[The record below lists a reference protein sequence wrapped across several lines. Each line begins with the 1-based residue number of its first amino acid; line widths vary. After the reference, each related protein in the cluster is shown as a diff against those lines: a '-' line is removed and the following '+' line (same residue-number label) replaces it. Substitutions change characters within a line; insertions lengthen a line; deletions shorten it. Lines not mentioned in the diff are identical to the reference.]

1 MSTDFEHGGLKWVVD
16 EIYETLKQARV
27 HFESFVED
35 AEDSTQ
41 LQFCT
46 TYLHQV
52 SGSLNML
59 ELGGAS
65 LLAEEMELLAQ
76 KIYDE
81 PNIRNEETYE
91 LLMRSLI
98 QLPDYLERLERGAR
112 DLPMVLLPLLNDIRA
127 TRGETLLTEGAV
139 FSVDL
144 SLDHVVPE
152 KDNGINPGL
161 LAKKI
166 RQYYHVG
173 LLGWYRD
180 TNNIVSINKIKKVIY
195 KLKETVKTP
204 SYYQLFS
211 LMDAFIDGLMDKG
224 IESSASTKFLLGQ
237 ADHYIKLLI
246 DVGEST
252 DNFTSSD
259 EKSLQNLKKNLLFYI
274 ANSKTSS
281 VAIDAIFSAYKLSE
295 LLPDEAELEDAKAS
309 MGGANA
315 DLMSAVTDVILTDLS
330 AVKEQLD
337 VFVRNIHEPD
347 GSLSAENAT
356 LLEGSEHRE
365 NLQNIVVTMTQISDT
380 LAMLGK
386 NTPRNVLQEKIEL
399 LKLMLTDGFEPDRK
413 TLMEVASA
421 LLFVE
426 SSVSEMG
433 HGHLFSNSEE
443 EVDLS
448 KIEMTSQEKDELLKV
463 AIKESKIE
471 LISIKESIVFLIDAF
486 ANGTQTTEK
495 NDQTIL
501 SIITGL
507 QSICGVLD
515 ILGNENGSNIVRD
528 CATFVQEKMIIG
540 NEIVEEDKQ
549 HSLADTITAL
559 EYYLDAVARKQK
571 DLSVIESVAQAGIDQ
586 LFDRV
591 NNDSEFESELSK
603 TLSLWMKDVANV
615 QVKDSLLAEVESII
629 AQVKLLQNEH
639 AEEIAQ
645 QMNSMISL
653 VGNDQSSL
661 SDDISSTLRWATETL
676 NRIISKATQQETLEV
691 ADTNTLENEKKSIE
705 LAENSTTSS
714 PPPSP
719 LLDLEQDLPPKQTD
733 IDNAFVEE
741 APVIEAGLD
750 VTDIQLEEAPFAET
764 TEQNNSPEIEIIEPL
779 LDAEPLVDEL
789 EPLADRLEP
798 LADELEPSADKLEP
812 SEDELELLP
821 EKEVQEV
828 FVRVDEPAKD
838 YPDIKKV
845 GLSDDIDEEIIEIFI
860 EEAQEEIEKISE
872 LFPKWKNS
880 SDSDVLTEMR
890 RSYHTLKGS
899 GRLVGAYELGEF
911 SWAFENM
918 MNRIIDNTITSNELH
933 FAIVEKSIE
942 VLPEMVD
949 AFEKQR
955 LSNVDSSRFAA
966 YADLLSQGEAFDVR
980 YITEDIPETSDV
992 SQAEI
997 QELDVSSDSDKQNT
1011 STHNEAIADTNKLSE
1026 DDEEIDLVLLE
1037 IFSNEAS
1044 THIKNIEQ
1052 FILSCHQDD
1061 DICKPNDILIRSLH
1075 TLRGSAHMAE
1085 IHAIG
1090 NTSEHMEKAIKC
1102 IAEKG
1107 QNIDLELINLL
1118 DEMCQHSLV
1127 ALKQL
1132 DETATIPEEN
1142 RDLENKI
1149 INKLDEIL
1157 QLDNLLDFTEVDES
1171 ISISEERLEQEA
1183 IEEQEQKFNL
1193 SDKFLEPTSEEAL
1206 TLTAVDRVDDGDTV
1220 EIDSDVAE
1228 AEEDLPLDLGG
1239 SFGTESTE
1247 DVLIL
1252 DELVEPEEAL
1262 TLDLDETSELDS
1274 NDEALAFDE
1283 TVEPEDVLTLDL
1295 GEGSESD
1302 SNDEVLAFDETVESK
1317 DDLTLDFGDTPVTEV
1332 GEEISALEGSEDD
1345 LVLDLNEPSVFTS
1358 DDPSSTADVELAKDS
1373 HLSLSEDEDLANEYD
1388 DELLEIFVEEAEE
1401 LLVSSE
1407 QVLNQLKDDNTDTQA
1422 LNRLLRDMHTLKGG
1436 ARMAGVSAIGDLAHS
1451 FETKLEHYKE
1461 GDALFSPAQIDRLL
1475 QVQDTLASMV
1485 ENLKKGQVVESNPE
1499 FISYLEN
1506 LNDLEEQEIPP
1517 ATNDTEVKKTDSE
1530 ELENNADLPSGDL
1543 NVDTFGETEAVQEQD
1558 NGLESEEDDDY
1569 DDELLEIFLEEAQEL
1584 MDSSEATLTQLK
1596 NDPGNKEQLNQLLRD
1611 LHTIKGG
1618 ARMAGITPIGD
1629 LAHSLETQLES
1640 ITEQN
1645 KSLDV
1650 DFFEVL
1656 YQSHDT
1662 LSEMLENLKSGNAI
1676 QSANDDASQVIE
1688 KNTDTHETEDD
1699 HHVKG
1704 DDEVLQLEEYPSE
1717 EHGSDDEE
1725 KVPQEQ
1731 ELEDSETLLLS
1742 EIDDAHNDSQ
1752 TSNDVIKSSEVI
1764 KESSSLDVPEQVS
1777 RSAEIIQPEA
1787 VEPEKPTVHQA
1798 TKSSSNERVRVSAD
1812 ILDELV
1818 NYAGEVSIYR
1828 SRLDQGSN
1836 EFQTSLDEM
1845 NATIVRMREQ
1855 LRRFEMETEAQIQ
1868 SRRDQAESL
1877 GYERYEEFDPLEF
1890 DRFSNMQQITRA
1902 MAESVA
1908 DLDSIENTMTNLN
1921 SESETLLIQQGRVNT
1936 DLQEGLMRTRMIPF
1950 KSQLARFRRIIRQT
1964 SNELN
1969 KQINF
1974 ELFGGDQEIDRRVLE
1989 KIMAPL
1995 EHMLRNSVAHGI
2007 ESPEQR
2013 KQAGK
2018 NPKGNIKLFIGR
2030 DGSEIDIKVIDDG
2043 AGINI
2048 DAVRKKAI
2056 QQGLMAE
2063 GANLSDR
2070 DIMQFILESGFS
2082 TASEVSQISGRGVG
2096 MDVVGTEIKQL
2107 NGTLSIDSVTGK
2119 GSTFKI
2125 LMPLTMSVS
2134 RALMVE
2140 VGEEIFAIPLVG
2152 IENIIRETSDVLKR
2166 LTAHN
2171 DTYYQWH
2178 DEEYQFLHL
2187 GSVLGIG
2194 QMTFPDEKMKAPIL
2208 LARSGENRIAISVD
2222 GLLGSREIVVK
2233 SVGPQLSTVKGV
2245 TGATILGDGK
2255 ISLILDLAVL
2265 AREGVAMRQ
2274 TSEQEDTIQVQEERQ
2289 ITVMVVDDSI
2299 TVRKVTQRL
2308 LKRYEYEVI
2317 TAKDGVDA
2325 IATLHETIPD
2335 VMLLDVEMPRMD
2347 GFELATHMR
2356 DDEKFKNVPI
2366 IMITSRTGDKH
2377 RDRAMKIGVNEYM
2390 GKPYQEHDLISNIKK
2405 LTTT

>member
-1 MSTDFEHGGLKWVVD
+1 
-16 EIYETLKQARV
+16 
-27 HFESFVED
+27 
-35 AEDSTQ
+35 
-41 LQFCT
+41 
-46 TYLHQV
+46 
-52 SGSLNML
+52 
-59 ELGGAS
+59 
-65 LLAEEMELLAQ
+65 
-76 KIYDE
+76 
-81 PNIRNEETYE
+81 
-91 LLMRSLI
+91 
-98 QLPDYLERLERGAR
+98 
-112 DLPMVLLPLLNDIRA
+112 
-127 TRGETLLTEGAV
+127 
-139 FSVDL
+139 
-144 SLDHVVPE
+144 
-152 KDNGINPGL
+152 
-161 LAKKI
+161 
-166 RQYYHVG
+166 
-173 LLGWYRD
+173 
-180 TNNIVSINKIKKVIY
+180 
-195 KLKETVKTP
+195 
-204 SYYQLFS
+204 
-211 LMDAFIDGLMDKG
+211 
-224 IESSASTKFLLGQ
+224 
-237 ADHYIKLLI
+237 
-246 DVGEST
+246 
-252 DNFTSSD
+252 
-259 EKSLQNLKKNLLFYI
+259 
-274 ANSKTSS
+274 
-281 VAIDAIFSAYKLSE
+281 
-295 LLPDEAELEDAKAS
+295 
-309 MGGANA
+309 
-315 DLMSAVTDVILTDLS
+315 
-330 AVKEQLD
+330 
-337 VFVRNIHEPD
+337 
-347 GSLSAENAT
+347 
-356 LLEGSEHRE
+356 
-365 NLQNIVVTMTQISDT
+365 MT
-380 LAMLGK
+380 A
-386 NTPRNVLQEKIEL
+386 
-399 LKLMLTDGFEPDRK
+399 
-413 TLMEVASA
+413 
-421 LLFVE
+421 
-426 SSVSEMG
+426 
-433 HGHLFSNSEE
+433 
-443 EVDLS
+443 
-448 KIEMTSQEKDELLKV
+448 
-463 AIKESKIE
+463 
-471 LISIKESIVFLIDAF
+471 
-486 ANGTQTTEK
+486 
-495 NDQTIL
+495 
-501 SIITGL
+501 
-507 QSICGVLD
+507 
-515 ILGNENGSNIVRD
+515 
-528 CATFVQEKMIIG
+528 
-540 NEIVEEDKQ
+540 
-549 HSLADTITAL
+549 
-559 EYYLDAVARKQK
+559 
-571 DLSVIESVAQAGIDQ
+571 
-586 LFDRV
+586 
-591 NNDSEFESELSK
+591 
-603 TLSLWMKDVANV
+603 
-615 QVKDSLLAEVESII
+615 
-629 AQVKLLQNEH
+629 
-639 AEEIAQ
+639 
-645 QMNSMISL
+645 
-653 VGNDQSSL
+653 
-661 SDDISSTLRWATETL
+661 
-676 NRIISKATQQETLEV
+676 
-691 ADTNTLENEKKSIE
+691 
-705 LAENSTTSS
+705 
-714 PPPSP
+714 
-719 LLDLEQDLPPKQTD
+719 
-733 IDNAFVEE
+733 
-741 APVIEAGLD
+741 
-750 VTDIQLEEAPFAET
+750 
-764 TEQNNSPEIEIIEPL
+764 
-779 LDAEPLVDEL
+779 
-789 EPLADRLEP
+789 
-798 LADELEPSADKLEP
+798 
-812 SEDELELLP
+812 
-821 EKEVQEV
+821 
-828 FVRVDEPAKD
+828 
-838 YPDIKKV
+838 
-845 GLSDDIDEEIIEIFI
+845 
-860 EEAQEEIEKISE
+860 
-872 LFPKWKNS
+872 
-880 SDSDVLTEMR
+880 
-890 RSYHTLKGS
+890 
-899 GRLVGAYELGEF
+899 
-911 SWAFENM
+911 
-918 MNRIIDNTITSNELH
+918 
-933 FAIVEKSIE
+933 
-942 VLPEMVD
+942 
-949 AFEKQR
+949 
-955 LSNVDSSRFAA
+955 
-966 YADLLSQGEAFDVR
+966 
-980 YITEDIPETSDV
+980 
-992 SQAEI
+992 
-997 QELDVSSDSDKQNT
+997 
-1011 STHNEAIADTNKLSE
+1011 
-1026 DDEEIDLVLLE
+1026 
-1037 IFSNEAS
+1037 
-1044 THIKNIEQ
+1044 
-1052 FILSCHQDD
+1052 
-1061 DICKPNDILIRSLH
+1061 
-1075 TLRGSAHMAE
+1075 
-1085 IHAIG
+1085 
-1090 NTSEHMEKAIKC
+1090 
-1102 IAEKG
+1102 
-1107 QNIDLELINLL
+1107 
-1118 DEMCQHSLV
+1118 
-1127 ALKQL
+1127 
-1132 DETATIPEEN
+1132 
-1142 RDLENKI
+1142 
-1149 INKLDEIL
+1149 
-1157 QLDNLLDFTEVDES
+1157 
-1171 ISISEERLEQEA
+1171 
-1183 IEEQEQKFNL
+1183 
-1193 SDKFLEPTSEEAL
+1193 
-1206 TLTAVDRVDDGDTV
+1206 
-1220 EIDSDVAE
+1220 
-1228 AEEDLPLDLGG
+1228 
-1239 SFGTESTE
+1239 
-1247 DVLIL
+1247 
-1252 DELVEPEEAL
+1252 
-1262 TLDLDETSELDS
+1262 
-1274 NDEALAFDE
+1274 
-1283 TVEPEDVLTLDL
+1283 
-1295 GEGSESD
+1295 
-1302 SNDEVLAFDETVESK
+1302 
-1317 DDLTLDFGDTPVTEV
+1317 
-1332 GEEISALEGSEDD
+1332 
-1345 LVLDLNEPSVFTS
+1345 
-1358 DDPSSTADVELAKDS
+1358 DDPSFLANVDLAKDS
-1373 HLSLSEDEDLANEYD
+1373 DSSLPEHEELSNEYD

-1451 FETKLEHYKE
+1451 FENKLEHYKE

-1517 ATNDTEVKKTDSE
+1517 ATNDTEVKKTASE
-1530 ELENNADLPSGDL
+1530 ALENNADLPSDAL

-1558 NGLESEEDDDY
+1558 NGLESEEEEDY

-1596 NDPGNKEQLNQLLRD
+1596 SDPGNKEQLNQLLRD

-1645 KSLDV
+1645 KSLDA

-1676 QSANDDASQVIE
+1676 QNTNDDASQVIE
-1688 KNTDTHETEDD
+1688 QNADAHETKDE
-1699 HHVKG
+1699 HHVKS

-1717 EHGSDDEE
+1717 EHGSDGEE
-1725 KVPQEQ
+1725 KAPQKQ
-1731 ELEDSETLLLS
+1731 ELENSETLLLS

-1752 TSNDVIKSSEVI
+1752 TSNDVIKSSKVI
-1764 KESSSLDVPEQVS
+1764 EQSSSLDVPEQVS
-1777 RSAEIIQPEA
+1777 RSAELIQPEA
-1787 VEPEKPTVHQA
+1787 VEPEKPTLHQA
-1798 TKSSSNERVRVSAD
+1798 PKSSSNERVRVSAD

-2056 QQGLMAE
+2056 EQGLMAE

-2187 GSVLGIG
+2187 GSVLGVS
-2194 QMTFPDEKMKAPIL
+2194 QMAFPDEKMKAPIL

-2274 TSEQEDTIQVQEERQ
+2274 TSEQEDTIQVQAQRQ

-2325 IATLHETIPD
+2325 IATLHETLPD